1 MGNIYSFLRLATPC
15 LVLDA
20 VSGRDDVPPVDE
32 DPAALALA
40 DPDER
45 LPRKRAEAGR
55 LPVQHA
61 AVGAHRQAGGA
72 LCRGGGRTPALKE
85 EGGGG
90 YL

>member
-1 MGNIYSFLRLATPC
+1 M
-15 LVLDA
+15 
-20 VSGRDDVPPVDE
+20 PPVDE

-45 LPRKRAEAGR
+45 LPRERAEPGR

-72 LCRGGGRTPALKE
+72 LGRGGGRPPALKSK
-85 EGGGG
+85 EGG
-90 YL
+90 